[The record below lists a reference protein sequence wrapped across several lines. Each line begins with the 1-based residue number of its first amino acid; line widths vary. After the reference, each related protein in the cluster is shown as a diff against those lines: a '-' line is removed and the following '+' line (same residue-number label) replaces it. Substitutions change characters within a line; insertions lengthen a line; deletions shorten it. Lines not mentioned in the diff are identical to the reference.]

1 MGDLRDKT
9 IKGLFWGGLDIF
21 SSKGLSFLFNLL
33 IARQLSPRDYGVIAI
48 LAVMMAICQCF
59 VDSGFGAAL
68 VRKCKCSETDFST
81 IFYFNI
87 FAALLFY
94 IILYAV
100 APFIASFYEQP
111 VFVDLTKIYSL
122 VLIINALAI
131 VQNSKLTIEVN
142 FKVFAKISIISAIIS
157 GSAAL
162 FMAYKGFGIWSL
174 VVQALTSAT
183 VRSLLLWVFSR
194 WTPKAIFS
202 WNSLNEHF
210 SFGSRLL
217 GSSLINT
224 IYNNIYTLVIG
235 KMYAPESLGAYNK
248 GESLIKFPSETVTT
262 IIGQVSYPILSSIK
276 DDRSRSIDAYRQLV
290 RMASFIIFPMVI
302 GMAAIAD
309 PFIRICL
316 TDKWEMAIPVM
327 QVLCF
332 SLLWVPI
339 TNLDLTMLKAAG
351 RSDYFLRI
359 TIITKSISI
368 IILIA
373 TVSMG
378 LIIMCIGQVLAT
390 IIHLIII
397 AYYTKKAFNY
407 GIVEKI
413 LDTGMNFCAALLMGG
428 LVLLTVNFM
437 PNSFGKLC
445 TGIIIGL
452 LSYIV
457 IAILFKIKEFNV
469 FTDII
474 HNKIIK

>member
-1 MGDLRDKT
+1 M
-9 IKGLFWGGLDIF
+9 
-21 SSKGLSFLFNLL
+21 
-33 IARQLSPRDYGVIAI
+33 
-48 LAVMMAICQCF
+48 
-59 VDSGFGAAL
+59 
-68 VRKCKCSETDFST
+68 
-81 IFYFNI
+81 
-87 FAALLFY
+87 
-94 IILYAV
+94 YAV

-217 GSSLINT
+217 GASLINT

-373 TVSMG
+373 TASMG

-428 LVLLTVNFM
+428 LVLLTVNFI

-445 TGIIIGL
+445 AGIIIGL
-452 LSYIV
+452 ISYIV
-457 IAILFKIKEFNV
+457 IAILFKIREFNV